1 MPNPIPILSPW
12 SPCYCPE
19 PCPQISNPGS
29 WVHLIMST
37 SVSLQIQKKKS
48 VQASRSRGSLPSP
61 SLHYGSLVL
70 SLPSSYST
78 VQYPESTLIST
89 SYLGLTRE
97 ASFSNLSTFL
107 KTTFTSPAHSRL
119 LSHCPKAF
127 SPALSPSSFGRH
139 SPIFQLSPP
148 VPRLSLVSLPSVQ

>member
-1 MPNPIPILSPW
+1 MVSMLLSRAMSPNFQSWLLGPFDNEHIRFPAD
-12 SPCYCPE
+12 PE
-19 PCPQISNPGS
+19 KEIRPSQQIARFSS
-29 WVHLIMST
+29 F
-37 SVSLQIQKKKS
+37 SL
-48 VQASRSRGSLPSP
+48 

>member
-1 MPNPIPILSPW
+1 MSNPIPILSPW
-12 SPCYCPE
+12 SPCHYPE

-29 WVHLIMST
+29 WVHLIMIT

-48 VQASRSRGSLPSP
+48 VQASRSRGSLPFP
-61 SLHYGSLVL
+61 SLFTTVVSSLSRYL
-70 SLPSSYST
+70 SSYST
-78 VQYPESTLIST
+78 VHESTLIST
-89 SYLGLTRE
+89 SHLGLTRDV
-97 ASFSNLSTFL
+97 SFSNLSTFL

-119 LSHCPKAF
+119 LSHCPEAF
-127 SPALSPSSFGRH
+127 PPALSPSSFGRH